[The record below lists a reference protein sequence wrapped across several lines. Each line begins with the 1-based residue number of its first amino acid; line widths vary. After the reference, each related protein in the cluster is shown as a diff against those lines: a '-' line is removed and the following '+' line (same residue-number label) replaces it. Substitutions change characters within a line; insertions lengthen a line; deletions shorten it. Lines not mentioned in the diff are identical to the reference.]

1 MANIA
6 IAGAGIAGPAAALSL
21 INAGHDVTVY
31 ESRKPEDVESSG
43 VIGITEANCSLLRPL
58 GADLESIALDNLYH
72 EWMDG
77 GMKIHRFTT
86 EKFVVWSQVHQL
98 LTDAA
103 VKAGAEFNWD
113 TPAPDKGIVVQASG
127 LRHARSRGLQPTP
140 RYLVYRGLSTVPTDF
155 AWLSLN
161 DPQKRFSFK
170 LASTPVGAAWELYVH
185 RDSFPLASQDAD
197 GLPPECALLPEEF
210 QVITN
215 NSVTLATS
223 AISDWE
229 VADRLR
235 HESANSLTLTI
246 GDANGGQRPHTG
258 MGANLAIGEA
268 LALPALLHPTPQTA
282 VLERELLAA
291 RHKQHERGIQMG
303 QMVMGK

>member
-1 MANIA
+1 MANIS
-6 IAGAGIAGPAAALSL
+6 IAGAGIAGPAAALAL
-21 INAGHDVTVY
+21 LNAGHDVTVY
-31 ESRKPEDVESSG
+31 ESREPQDVASSG
-43 VIGITEANCSLLRPL
+43 VIGITELNCDYLKPL
-58 GADLESIALDNLYH
+58 SVNLNDIALDNLYH

-86 EKFVVWSQVHQL
+86 EKFVVWSSVHRI
-98 LTDAA
+98 LTEAA
-103 VKAGAEFNWD
+103 ERAGAAFQWG
-113 TPAPDKGIVVQASG
+113 TPAPTTGIVVQASG
-127 LRHARSRGLQPTP
+127 LRYARSRGLRPTP

-185 RDSFPLASQDAD
+185 RDSFPLNSQDAD
-197 GLPPECALLPEEF
+197 ALPPECELLPEEF
-210 QVITN
+210 QHITR

-229 VADRLR
+229 VAPKIRDG
-235 HESANSLTLTI
+235 NTLSI

-258 MGANLAIGEA
+258 MGANLAINEA
-268 LALPALLHPTPQTA
+268 LALPALLHDTPQTA
-282 VLERELLAA
+282 QLERDLIAA
-291 RHKQHERGIQMG
+291 RRKQHARGLAMG
-303 QMVMGK
+303 QLVMGK